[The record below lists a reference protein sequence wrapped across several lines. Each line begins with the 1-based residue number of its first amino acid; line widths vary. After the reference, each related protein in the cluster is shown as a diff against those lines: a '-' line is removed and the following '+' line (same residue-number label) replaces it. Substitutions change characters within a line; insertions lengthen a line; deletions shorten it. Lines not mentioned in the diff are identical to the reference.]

1 MGRGLEGKLGA
12 ADKAEDDG
20 VGVIE
25 DTHAF

>member
-1 MGRGLEGKLGA
+1 MGRGLEIKLGT
-12 ADKAEDDG
+12 ADRAGDDG